1 VKFIHPKKQK
11 MKKLLFV
18 FALGAFVACKNGD
31 KKEGTTDSPS
41 VATPTKEQ
49 PTTAP
54 VTEPAKTDSATTTTT
69 APVTEPAKTE
79 VDTKKATEMPEK
91 K

>member
-1 VKFIHPKKQK
+1 

-18 FALGAFVACKNGD
+18 CALGAFVACKNGD

-41 VATPTKEQ
+41 VATPTTEQ
-49 PTTAP
+49 PTAAP
-54 VTEPAKTDSATTTTT
+54 ITEPAVTDSATT